1 MTSNKR
7 QKDFQHLYK
16 VDPSKLHETCPI
28 ELDNKCKNYDYHIT
42 LTFSGENRNLVEKI
56 NKSLKERG
64 VKTFYDKDY
73 QAQLW
78 GKRLT
83 KEFEE
88 IYSKK
93 SRYVMPVISENYPE
107 KIWTNF
113 EMDIIRREADNRNG
127 DFILPLRID
136 NTQIFGIPDDVGY
149 IDLKKEGFEKTID
162 LIIQKLKEDPCIN
175 I

>member
-1 MTSNKR
+1 M
-7 QKDFQHLYK
+7 
-16 VDPSKLHETCPI
+16 CPI
-28 ELDNKCKNYDYHIT
+28 HHKVIDDDIDSYT
-42 LTFSGENRNLVEKI
+42 VSR
-56 NKSLKERG
+56 LKEIKASHEEMHPG
-64 VKTFYDKDY
+64 GEEPNDDVANQFILNISKE
-73 QAQLW
+73 LW

-88 IYSKK
+88 IYGKK
-93 SRYVMPVISENYPE
+93 SRYVIPVISENYPE

-175 I
+175 IK